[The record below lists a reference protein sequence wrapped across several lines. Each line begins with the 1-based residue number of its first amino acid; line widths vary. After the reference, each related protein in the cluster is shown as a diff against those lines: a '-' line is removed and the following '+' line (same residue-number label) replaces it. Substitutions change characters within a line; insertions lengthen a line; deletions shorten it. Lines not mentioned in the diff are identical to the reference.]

1 MSALSCLPLTPP
13 LPVSMV
19 YRLYPN
25 IDNGQIINNEMVN
38 KKRFSTEFAVGKR
51 GRVSHWFFA
60 SCSHISGDFSGICY
74 YFFLSTYIMYAYT
87 AAGRVYIIVK

>member
-1 MSALSCLPLTPP
+1 M
-13 LPVSMV
+13 
-19 YRLYPN
+19 LYPN

-60 SCSHISGDFSGICY
+60 SCSYISGDFSGISY
-74 YFFLSTYIMYAYT
+74 YFFLSIYIMYTLHTYT
-87 AAGRVYIIVK
+87 AAGTVYITVK

>member
-13 LPVSMV
+13 LSVSTV

-51 GRVSHWFFA
+51 GMGKPLVFRIMFLYIGIFLEFA
-60 SCSHISGDFSGICY
+60 TTS
-74 YFFLSTYIMYAYT
+74 FLAYS
-87 AAGRVYIIVK
+87 